1 MVSNKARK
9 RVPPS
14 RIRYEK
20 QNPTLTIRLDRA
32 SYDKLKALQTRTG
45 RPLGSLVKEALQLRE
60 PQTTLVSWCQTCG
73 MEERPDAYCICP
85 DCIRE
90 FDNMDELNGL
100 IVEEMREWA
109 ALYPGSTMSGPEGA

>member
-32 SYDKLKALQTRTG
+32 SYDKLRAFQTRTG
-45 RPLGSLVKEALQLRE
+45 RPLGSLVKEALQVMK
-60 PQTTLVSWCQTCG
+60 PMTTQSTFCWLCA
-73 MEERPDAYCICP
+73 EDKPDVFSICP
-85 DCIRE
+85 DCIRDYVRE
-90 FDNMDELNGL
+90 DEINELLVDMLWEYANMT
-100 IVEEMREWA
+100 
-109 ALYPGSTMSGPEGA
+109 PGQP